1 MSFIHPAGEA
11 TLSRVRQA
19 GPIERFYIEQSSGY
33 TLKKKAIL
41 GGREWRRMLGRF
53 SSSDAK
59 HGKEGVRE

>member
-33 TLKKKAIL
+33 SLEKKAIL
-41 GGREWRRMLGRF
+41 DGRE
-53 SSSDAK
+53 
-59 HGKEGVRE
+59 